1 MSSTKITAAAFNS
14 APDAS
19 RLRARASRALSRS
32 LIVAG
37 IALAFS
43 VAALPAAA
51 ANWWSATP
59 GVSIGSTTIDVR
71 NAGALGDGA
80 HDDTSAFQAAI
91 NSLPATGG
99 TITVPAGT
107 YMIDAVRSINLRSYV
122 RLQLASGATL
132 AALPNSAQRYSII
145 KASRVS
151 NVEISGGS
159 IVGDRARHIGT
170 SGEWGMGINILA
182 SSNVNVHDLTVSD
195 CWGDGLYIGA
205 IGSAGN
211 ATPSTDVT
219 VSNVVSNNNRRQGL
233 SFGPVNR
240 AFVYKSTFSN
250 TNGTKPEHGI
260 DIEPQVQ
267 GPSQNI
273 RIESSIMSGN
283 RGNGLEMSDNVSGVV
298 LKSSTLKGNNGFG
311 VLIGGTSSNA
321 WLAAN
326 LITENGLDGIALV
339 APTRSI
345 KVTSNTVTYNSTRWF
360 VANNKSIYT
369 LTSSTRDL
377 DIPSSL
383 SNITVTG
390 NKLSPRP

>member
-1 MSSTKITAAAFNS
+1 MSSVKTAAA
-14 APDAS
+14 AHDGAS
-19 RLRARASRALSRS
+19 HATRLRARAGRLLPRS
-32 LIVAG
+32 LMVAG
-37 IALAFS
+37 IALAFGLI
-43 VAALPAAA
+43 ALPAAA
-51 ANWWSATP
+51 ADWWSATP
-59 GVSIGSTTIDVR
+59 SVSIGSTTINVR
-71 NAGALGDGA
+71 NAGAFGDGV

-107 YMIDAVRSINLRSYV
+107 YMIDALRSINMRSHV
-122 RLQLASGATL
+122 RLQLASGAKL

-145 KASRVS
+145 KVSRVTD
-151 NVEISGGS
+151 VEISGGT
-159 IVGDRARHIGT
+159 IAGERARHIGT
-170 SGEWGMGINILA
+170 SGEWGMGVNVLA
-182 SSNVNVHDLTVSD
+182 SNKVYLHDFTVSD

-205 IGSAGN
+205 IGSAGY

-219 VSNVVSNNNRRQGL
+219 VTNVVSNNNRRQGL

-267 GPSQNI
+267 GPSTNI
-273 RIESSIMSGN
+273 RIESSVMNGN

-345 KVTSNTVTYNSTRWF
+345 KITSNTVTYNSTRWF

-390 NKLSPRP
+390 NKLSPTP